1 MLDEIFRNWKVPR
14 TVMKIIF
21 LENTLPRELLKDFA
35 KLMIQVLINE
45 KLYLKISNCVYR
57 TGKLK

>member
-1 MLDEIFRNWKVPR
+1 
-14 TVMKIIF
+14 MKIIF